1 MSGLGRPVCQQLL
14 EKNGVEQEVQYNLL
28 FRFLFGDIVEAIAV
42 LVLEQAGVD
51 IVAKQKAVK
60 LNINGS
66 EVTGTLDLIIRD
78 ENWTRESL
86 GYQVC
91 K

>member
-14 EKNGVEQEVQYNLL
+14 EKNGVEQETIQSSIQI
-28 FRFLFGDIVEAIAV
+28 LFGDIVEAIAV

-60 LNINGS
+60 FTS
-66 EVTGTLDLIIRD
+66 VDLK
-78 ENWTRESL
+78 L
-86 GYQVC
+86 LAH
-91 K
+91 